1 MLHPD
6 EIIVDLFA
14 GGGGAS
20 SGIEAALEQM
30 YRDGLLPTRRHIDL
44 AVNHDPEAIA
54 MHEANH
60 PHTKHLCNDV
70 WRVHPDSA
78 QAMPDRPVGLLWAS
92 PDCKHFSKAKGG
104 KPVEKKIRDL
114 AWVVVLWAR
123 VRQPRIIMLENV
135 EEFQTWGPLKDA
147 GDGKALPDPEQRGRT
162 FKKFVRELR
171 RFGYKVEWKELRA
184 CDYGAP
190 TIRKRLYLIAR
201 CDGEKIVWPKP
212 THAKNGAGGLL
223 PWRSAAEC
231 IDWSIPC
238 PSIFERKRPLKEAT
252 LRRIARGVMRYV
264 VDNPNPFIVPVTH
277 TQGGNTSRDAGDPLA
292 TVTTAK
298 GGELAVVA
306 PVISPLTHHDAARAN
321 AASDPLR
328 TVTGANRG
336 EQALIAPI
344 IARVDQTSAA
354 DRAGIQSA
362 EDPLRTIATAG
373 GMAIAAA
380 TMIQTG
386 YGERDG
392 QAPRALDIEQ
402 PLGTVVASGKHAL
415 VSAHVTKFR
424 GGATGHDAREPL
436 HTITAGGDMKRDA
449 GAPHAL
455 GVVSAFLT
463 KFSENSIGTPPQEPL
478 HTAMAGAPRHGVV
491 TAFMAQH
498 NAGPNNENLS
508 GREASQPIS
517 TISTKGSQQQLV
529 AVALSH
535 QYGSNTNG
543 GDGDPSK
550 PAKTVTAQGGHHAL
564 VAANLMVNTTG
575 HSGAAMDEPIP
586 TVTTG
591 NHHAEVRAFLI
602 KYYGTAKSGQPV
614 NEPLHSVT
622 AKDRL
627 GLVTVHGVEYAI
639 VDIGMRMLTPRELF
653 NAQGFPA
660 SYIIDPELNGKK
672 LTKTSQVARCGNSVC
687 PDMSQA
693 LCLANLM
700 GEATPVRKAA

>member
-20 SGIEAALEQM
+20 SGIEAALASL
-30 YRDGLLPTRRHIDL
+30 YRDGLMPGPRHIDL

-212 THAKNGAGGLL
+212 THAKGGAGGLK

-238 PSIFERKRPLKEAT
+238 PSIFERKRPLKDAT

-292 TVTTAK
+292 TITTAK

-306 PVISPLTHHDAARAN
+306 PVISPLTHHDTERAN
-321 AASDPLR
+321 AADEPLR

-336 EQALIAPI
+336 EQALIAPV

-354 DRAGIQSA
+354 ARAGIQSA

-392 QAPRALDIEQ
+392 QAPRSLDIKQ

-424 GGATGHDAREPL
+424 GSSTGHDARDPL

-455 GVVSAFLT
+455 GVVAAFL
-463 KFSENSIGTPPQEPL
+463 
-478 HTAMAGAPRHGVV
+478 
-491 TAFMAQH
+491 AQH
-498 NAGPNNENLS
+498 NAGPRTGILA
-508 GREASQPIS
+508 GRSAKDPIS
-517 TISTKGSQQQLV
+517 TLTTTAAQQNIV

-535 QYGSNTNG
+535 QYGSNVNG
-543 GDGDPSK
+543 GEGDPNL

-575 HSGAAMDEPIP
+575 HAGAALNQPMP

-602 KYYGTAKSGQPV
+602 KYYGTAKSGQKLD
-614 NEPLHSVT
+614 EPLHSIT

-639 VDIGMRMLTPRELF
+639 VDIGMRMLQPRELF

-660 SYIIDPELNGKK
+660 GYVIDPELDGKK

-687 PDMSQA
+687 PDMAQA
-693 LCLANLM
+693 LCLANLR
-700 GEATPVRKAA
+700 GEAAPARKAA